1 MKKLLISLSLLLL
14 LVSCTTSTAS
24 ISLSD
29 GESEIV
35 TIGEQTIN
43 KDAIFNMMKSQDL
56 GSTVVEIAKVTL
68 VNSIIE
74 VDETIEKRA
83 QELLES
89 NKEYF
94 GESFESIV
102 KNYYGSEEEFL
113 ETQLIPSAQQE
124 ALAKIYFEDN
134 FDKIIAENKPRQV
147 IIVTTESQDD
157 AQSIIDAMENDE
169 DLPALLE
176 ELKIDESYGEPV
188 IIANT
193 SSVPTD
199 VLEFI
204 QEGSIDDVT
213 SEAILDEKTYY
224 AIKILETDAETLRE
238 DFFTIFV
245 SVSTNLDT
253 MYQDYF
259 KKHKFNVY
267 DQQIYDAIKNDETLE
282 GYNPNN

>member
-14 LVSCTTSTAS
+14 LVSCTTSAAS

-29 GESEIV
+29 GDSKIV
-35 TIGEQTIN
+35 TVGEQAIN

-56 GSTVVEIAKVTL
+56 GSTIVEIAKVSL
-68 VNSIIE
+68 VNSLIE

-89 NKEYF
+89 NREYF

-102 KNYYGSEEEFL
+102 KTYYGSEEEFL

-124 ALAKIYFEDN
+124 ALAKIYFEEN
-134 FDKIIAENKPRQV
+134 FDKIVEENKPRQV
-147 IIVTTESQDD
+147 IIVTTDSQED
-157 AQSIIDAMENDE
+157 AQSVIDAMNNDE
-169 DLPALLE
+169 DLTSVLE

-188 IIANT
+188 IIAST
-193 SSVPTD
+193 SSVPSE

-204 QEGSIDDVT
+204 QKGSIDDVT
-213 SEAILDEKTYY
+213 SEAILDKETYY
-224 AIKILETDAETLRE
+224 AVKILETDAETLKE
-238 DFFTIFV
+238 DFFTIYV

-253 MYQDYF
+253 MYQHYF
-259 KKHKFNVY
+259 KKYKFNVY

-282 GYNPNN
+282 GFNPSN